1 MLRKLLRVLYY
12 VHIKYYVI
20 QIKTFPVFIT
30 NIVQQHLQNRINKET
45 KTIPILVLQNSKEIT
60 SLLLFY
66 SLVETNETTNIR

>member
-1 MLRKLLRVLYY
+1 
-12 VHIKYYVI
+12 
-20 QIKTFPVFIT
+20 VFIT